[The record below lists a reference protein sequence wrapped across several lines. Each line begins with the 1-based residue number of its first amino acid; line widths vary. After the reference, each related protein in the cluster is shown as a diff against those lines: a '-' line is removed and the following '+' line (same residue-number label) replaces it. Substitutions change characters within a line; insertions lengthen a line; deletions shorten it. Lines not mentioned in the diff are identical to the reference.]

1 MISAIQESGA
11 DIDIV
16 LTIACIA
23 LARFS
28 EADETKDGYEM
39 ALHYYVKV
47 QDWYKSE
54 GRGVKRLE
62 ALMDVIKSKRD
73 GRKVKPFS
81 DDFLNEIRAH
91 YEKSVRERG
100 ENSTGT
106 LQARMNLVKLLNN
119 LN

>member
-1 MISAIQESGA
+1 MIAY
-11 DIDIV
+11 
-16 LTIACIA
+16 IA

-28 EADETKDGYEM
+28 EADETKDGYKM
-39 ALHYYVKV
+39 ALHYYEKV
-47 QDWYKSE
+47 QDWYKLV
-54 GRGVKRLE
+54 GHGVKRLE
-62 ALMDVIKSKRD
+62 ALMDAVKSKRN

-81 DDFLNEIRAH
+81 GDVLNEIRAH